1 MNRTAASPH
10 PAPGLHVQI
19 ATLALRLARA
29 PALVLAM
36 LLLGC
41 GATDPVLKQAI
52 QDVVERPEA
61 ARIKLRPYAEQ
72 GNPTAIAQI
81 CIAYGRSMD
90 YKVRS
95 AERVQAFGWCKQAAS
110 GANIEA
116 QYYLGMFYKS
126 GIGTLEDRVA
136 ALYWFKE
143 AASQRHVE
151 AENEARGLEGKPRVC
166 KNFITN
172 CRMF

>member
-1 MNRTAASPH
+1 MNRAAASPR

-19 ATLALRLARA
+19 AALALWLARA
-29 PALVLAM
+29 LALALAM
-36 LLLGC
+36 ALLGC
-41 GATDPVLKQAI
+41 GSTDPVLKQAI
-52 QDVVERPEA
+52 QDVAERPEA

-90 YKVRS
+90 YTVRS
-95 AERVQAFGWCKQAAS
+95 AEREQAFGWCKQAAS

-136 ALYWFKE
+136 ALHWFKE
-143 AASQRHVE
+143 AAGQRHVE